1 MDGTPYRSRAASAP
15 PPPPPPPPPL
25 APRGRPAA
33 IVVFGILNL
42 VFGTLGVCGTA
53 ASSAMLFIDIPRNP
67 AIPNPALDL
76 IQSNATYRLFVQVM
90 MTLGTIFAVVLVVAG
105 IGLLLSKAWG
115 RTLSIVYGWYAILG
129 IIIGMIAHWVFLMQP
144 LLVDMWQADGN
155 SGPNTAAFVG
165 IFGGLV
171 GGCLGLI
178 YPVILLVFM
187 YRPALRDALAGRA
200 R

>member
-1 MDGTPYRSRAASAP
+1 MDGTPYRSRAASA
-15 PPPPPPPPPL
+15 PPPPPPPPL

-105 IGLLLSKAWG
+105 IGLLLSKTWG

-144 LLVDMWQADGN
+144 LLVDMWQVDGN

-178 YPVILLVFM
+178 YPVVLLVFM